1 MNRLLVLGGAV
12 LVLAACDSATAPIS
26 LHEGSAAS
34 VKKAPVPG
42 QTTSSAGSSTLL
54 MEGGCSWYHSG
65 SGGDSTFMCLD
76 Q

>member
-42 QTTSSAGSSTLL
+42 QTSAGGSSTLL
-54 MEGGCSWYHSG
+54 MEGGCGWYHG
-65 SGGDSTFMCLD
+65 GAGGDSTFMCLD